1 MNRMDEKN
9 LREEVMINQL
19 INICGG
25 TRDQALQI
33 LCEAKWN
40 FDVALSLILR
50 EAHLCSAPSQNTY
63 QAPFRAPRNTPATP
77 PNFPETLEL
86 FHKLHTNDNLPSQTS
101 QPVPENAQLK
111 S

>member
-1 MNRMDEKN
+1 MDESN
-9 LREEVMINQL
+9 LRQQVSINQF

-25 TRDQALQI
+25 TREQAFQI

-40 FDVALSLILR
+40 FEVALSLFLR
-50 EAHLCSAPSQNTY
+50 EAQLCTAPSTQNNF
-63 QAPFRAPRNTPATP
+63 QPFRAPRNTPATP

-86 FHKLHTNDNLPSQTS
+86 FHKLHTNDTIATPQVS
-101 QPVPENAQLK
+101 ENTQLK

>member
-1 MNRMDEKN
+1 MDENN
-9 LREEVMINQL
+9 LRQQVSINQF

-25 TRDQALQI
+25 TREQAFKI

-40 FDVALSLILR
+40 FEVALSLFLR
-50 EAHLCSAPSQNTY
+50 EAQLCANPTTQNNF
-63 QAPFRAPRNTPATP
+63 QPFRAPRNTPATP

-86 FHKLHTNDNLPSQTS
+86 FHKLHTNDTIATPQ
-101 QPVPENAQLK
+101 VPENTQLK